1 MRSARDSAT
10 RNEERELTMSRKQK
24 PRLMTLDR
32 RQSRR
37 AGRRPVPAREACH
50 VDGCGRP
57 TTERKPYCIEHIDR
71 LPYVQ
76 ELQAQL
82 AHRDAEEVA
91 ASSRRGWRAVDTD
104 GSRAREIIDQLAV
117 RGAQTPKRLAITVEI
132 RPNSLEN
139 YLGALERAGLVK
151 TLTLGSRRG
160 TPRRV
165 VTLTNEG
172 EKKAVPLDEPITDE
186 GGAEGASEAA

>member
-1 MRSARDSAT
+1 
-10 RNEERELTMSRKQK
+10 MSRNKK

-32 RQSRR
+32 RQSQR

-50 VDGCGRP
+50 VPGCGRA

-76 ELQAQL
+76 ELQAEL

-91 ASSRRGWRAVDTD
+91 AASRRGWRAVDTE

-117 RGAQTPKRLAITVEI
+117 KGAQTPKRLAITVEI
-132 RPNSLEN
+132 RPGSLEN

-165 VTLTNEG
+165 VTLTADG
-172 EKKAVPLDEPITDE
+172 QKKAVPLVEEPIQDE
-186 GGAEGASEAA
+186 GATEAA

>member
-1 MRSARDSAT
+1 M
-10 RNEERELTMSRKQK
+10 
-24 PRLMTLDR
+24 LDR
-32 RQSRR
+32 RRTR
-37 AGRRPVPAREACH
+37 TAGRRPVPAREVCR
-50 VDGCGRP
+50 VQGCGHV

-76 ELQAQL
+76 ELQAEL

-91 ASSRRGWRAVDTD
+91 AASRRGWRAVNTD

-117 RGAQTPKRLAITVEI
+117 KGAQTPKRLAITVEI

-160 TPRRV
+160 TPRKV

-172 EKKAVPLDEPITDE
+172 QKKAVPLDEPIEETAGGDADE
-186 GGAEGASEAA
+186 TSEAAA